1 MNNAPLVS
9 KPPNLVLY
17 GTKRTDIDVNGV
29 GPFDRV
35 EDRAANNVEDDDLNI
50 AIAEL
55 SPHRVN
61 YSILLVDNRGISE
74 TLAYRDSVPRMIFQ
88 SCFLKKLAISP
99 AE

>member
-1 MNNAPLVS
+1 
-9 KPPNLVLY
+9 
-17 GTKRTDIDVNGV
+17 V

-61 YSILLVDNRGISE
+61 YSILFVDNRGIF
-74 TLAYRDSVPRMIFQ
+74 DF
-88 SCFLKKLAISP
+88 F
-99 AE
+99 

>member
-61 YSILLVDNRGISE
+61 YSILFVDNRGIF
-74 TLAYRDSVPRMIFQ
+74 DF
-88 SCFLKKLAISP
+88 F
-99 AE
+99 